1 MRCALVF
8 ASIVALVSACGPGL
22 RTPNPALE
30 SQREPFEQTFGPVY
44 PDQPPVGTAVRID
57 TATLDEARRT
67 LTITFVGSKGYLAS
81 DPCSQDYEPWL
92 APRGGQLY
100 LKVVSV
106 DRVGDA
112 QLGPNEGCTMEG
124 YGHTY
129 HLRLVGPFAGTRVTD
144 LASGQIFE
152 VGNP

>member
-1 MRCALVF
+1 MRRALVV
-8 ASIVALVSACGPGL
+8 ASIVAIVSACGSGL

-44 PDQPPVGTAVRID
+44 PDQPPAGTAVRID
-57 TATLDEARRT
+57 TATLDDARRT

-92 APRGGQLY
+92 APRGGQLD
-100 LKVVSV
+100 LKVVGV
-106 DRVGDA
+106 DRPGDA
-112 QLGPNEGCTMEG
+112 QLGRNEGCPLVG
-124 YGHTY
+124 YGYTY
-129 HLRLVGPFAGTRVTD
+129 HLTLPGPFAGTRVTD
-144 LASGQIFE
+144 LANGQVFE